1 MSAVGGVIDFRDGAI
16 DFSLFD
22 SIRKSMALRG
32 RDKSTAYIDVGV
44 GMFFNADEYANEE
57 QPIIRDHRGY
67 KSVFL
72 MDSPYLDGK
81 AVFEKYSCLGVDFLG
96 VIEAPF
102 AIALYD
108 HERRLFLLARD
119 REGRKP
125 LFYSVKDG
133 RICFASESKGI
144 LETLQ
149 DNIRVNRDVL
159 SLHFTS
165 HSGIYGSANIYSDV
179 YEVRAGE
186 CILFTEIGMSRFF
199 FRDSMQKKKVMGKN
213 IFKEKYKPYDIYY
226 NIEAQDVKKALSDSL
241 VAFDMPQFHADMPM
255 LCKLFSSMEEKGV
268 TVFKYRDYIKKDAR
282 SYAYDIEDR
291 LGNFYNVLGC
301 GVISKIDEDYFDFIR
316 REREKIYNDLLE
328 LFYLK
333 QGDKEEFFCLVLGK
347 KKMERLLRIFD
358 DKNSKKEDTEI
369 KTRILG
375 MLCQSLEWIKIRN
388 LNIIGQEDKDDCMF
402 FDD

>member
-1 MSAVGGVIDFRDGAI
+1 
-16 DFSLFD
+16 
-22 SIRKSMALRG
+22 
-32 RDKSTAYIDVGV
+32 
-44 GMFFNADEYANEE
+44 
-57 QPIIRDHRGY
+57 
-67 KSVFL
+67 
-72 MDSPYLDGK
+72 
-81 AVFEKYSCLGVDFLG
+81 
-96 VIEAPF
+96 
-102 AIALYD
+102 
-108 HERRLFLLARD
+108 
-119 REGRKP
+119 
-125 LFYSVKDG
+125 
-133 RICFASESKGI
+133 
-144 LETLQ
+144 
-149 DNIRVNRDVL
+149 
-159 SLHFTS
+159 
-165 HSGIYGSANIYSDV
+165 
-179 YEVRAGE
+179 
-186 CILFTEIGMSRFF
+186 MSRFF